1 MISLQSTLFKLCLGL
16 GLFLLFVQTS
26 AAQNFTNQK
35 TGVGDE
41 HEKIVLVCIN
51 KCEGLELGPMRLR
64 KLFLGMPVKEGQH
77 YLKPLVN
84 VSDKQLEN
92 VFYQSIVAM
101 SRKSFQAKTLMQ
113 KLRFAFKT
121 PSQFEKQSLLLKH
134 LQKAPASITYMWQ
147 HDAEQLESI
156 HIIRTLWKGIYLEN

>member
-1 MISLQSTLFKLCLGL
+1 MTYLQTALLKLCLGL
-16 GLFLLFVQTS
+16 GLSVLLVQVGV
-26 AAQNFTNQK
+26 AQSFANQK
-35 TGVGDE
+35 TGVGAE
-41 HEKIVLVCIN
+41 NKKIVLVCMN

-64 KLFLGMPVKEGQH
+64 KLFLGMPVKERRH
-77 YLKPLVN
+77 YLKPLIN

-113 KLRFAFKT
+113 KLRFAFKV
-121 PSQFEKQSLLLKH
+121 PSQFAEQSLLLRR
-134 LQKAPASITYMWQ
+134 LQKEPASITYMWQ

-156 HIIRTLWKGIYLEN
+156 HIIRTLWQGAYLGN